1 MIHLVQRKHVSQ
13 KQAALIKHIFIG
25 QQVKVTLLIAAV
37 FEGENDIYGFP
48 TFCAAIVSA
57 GQAHIAERLSR
68 IPKIMLT
75 QVCYY
80 RGVASPRNKM
90 KMMS

>member
-1 MIHLVQRKHVSQ
+1 MIYM
-13 KQAALIKHIFIG
+13 AAGL
-25 QQVKVTLLIAAV
+25 
-37 FEGENDIYGFP
+37 FP

-68 IPKIMLT
+68 IRKIMLT

-80 RGVASPRNKM
+80 RGVAVSQEQDEDDVMNTGESGAQSPTPPSKNLPHYLQPHHLPALYTHL
-90 KMMS
+90 